1 MNTPTFQKQILYFR
15 AFSIYS
21 GKINV
26 LGGYVVRI
34 RQFRFK
40 LSTVIILLVCLVV
53 LISLMITDLLISH
66 SVSKNIQAHTEE
78 KARIVARTVSKSHIV
93 IDALEN
99 RTYSNSIQDYTND
112 IQTATDMLFVV
123 VMDMKGM
130 RRTHPTPEEIGKP
143 FVGGDEKQAL
153 KGKEY
158 VSISKGTL
166 GESVRA
172 FTPIYNKNNEQIGVV
187 AVGISLKSV
196 ETALGRSHRSI
207 LIVTFFG
214 LIVGVIGAILLA
226 RYIKRT
232 LLGLEPFAI
241 AKITEERSTMLQSV
255 HEGIIAV
262 DHQSTITLVNKSA
275 LQIFQ
280 KAGLD
285 TNPVG
290 MNIHDYMPS
299 TGLDRVLQTGEPEL
313 DEEQNI
319 NGVSI
324 LVNRV
329 PLLVNGQVVGA
340 ISTFR
345 DKTEINQLAEQ
356 LTGVRAYTEA
366 LRAQSHEFMNRLHVI
381 RGMIELKSYSELTDF
396 IRTLVNYRNQEFGNI
411 TEQFKD
417 PALGGFIMGKLSYAR
432 EQNVD
437 LTIETGTAIPE
448 PANQTTTH
456 ELITI
461 LGNVI
466 DNAIEAMTDS
476 EEKTLE
482 VSFAYDD
489 EWLEIEV
496 MDSGPGIPDD
506 TQKRIFEKGYS
517 TKGDNRGYGLHL
529 VEKSVHLL
537 GGELQMDSKWM
548 LGTNVYIKIPY
559 KSKEVEL

>member
-1 MNTPTFQKQILYFR
+1 VKHKQL
-15 AFSIYS
+15 
-21 GKINV
+21 V
-26 LGGYVVRI
+26 LSFGGSQVRI
-34 RQFRFK
+34 RNFRFK
-40 LSTVIILLVCLVV
+40 LSTVIIFLVCLVV

-66 SVSKNIQAHTEE
+66 SVSKSIQANSEE

-112 IQTATDMLFVV
+112 IQTATEMLFVV
-123 VMDMKGM
+123 VMDMNGV
-130 RRTHPTPEEIGKP
+130 RRTHPNPEEIGKP

-172 FTPIYNKNNEQIGVV
+172 FTPIYNKNKEQIGVV

-196 ETALGRSHRSI
+196 ETALGRSHRNI
-207 LIVTFFG
+207 LLVTFFG
-214 LIVGVIGAILLA
+214 LLVGIMGAILLA

-241 AKITEERSTMLQSV
+241 AKILEERSTMLQSV

-262 DHQSTITLVNKSA
+262 DHHSIITLVNKSA
-275 LQIFQ
+275 LLIFQ

-285 TNPVG
+285 SHPVG
-290 MNIHDYMPS
+290 MNIHEYMPS
-299 TGLDRVLQTGEPEL
+299 TGLDRVLQTGVPEL

-329 PLLVNGQVVGA
+329 PLVVNGEVVGA

-345 DKTEINQLAEQ
+345 DKTEVNQLAEQ
-356 LTGVRAYTEA
+356 LTGVRAYTDA

-381 RGMIELKSYSELTDF
+381 RGMIELKSYRQLTDY

-411 TEQFKD
+411 TEHFKD

-437 LTIETGTAIPE
+437 LTIDTKTVIPE
-448 PANQTTTH
+448 PADQKTTH

-466 DNAIEAMTDS
+466 DNAIEAMAHS

-482 VSFAYDD
+482 VSFSYDG
-489 EWLEIEV
+489 EWLDMEV
-496 MDSGPGIPDD
+496 FDSGPGMPEEI
-506 TQKRIFEKGYS
+506 QNRVFEKGYS
-517 TKGDNRGYGLHL
+517 TKGDNRGYGLAL
-529 VEKSVHLL
+529 VEKSIQTL

-548 LGTNVYIKIPY
+548 LGTNFYINIPY

>member
-1 MNTPTFQKQILYFR
+1 MEVTK
-15 AFSIYS
+15 
-21 GKINV
+21 
-26 LGGYVVRI
+26 VRI
-34 RQFRFK
+34 REVRFK
-40 LSTVIILLVCLVV
+40 LSTVIIFLVCLVV

-66 SVSKNIQAHTEE
+66 SVSKNIQANSEE

-99 RTYSNSIQDYTND
+99 RTYSNSVQDYTND
-112 IQTATDMLFVV
+112 IQTATEMMFVV
-123 VMDMKGM
+123 VMDMKGI
-130 RRTHPTPEEIGKP
+130 RRTHPNPDEIGKH

-196 ETALGRSHRSI
+196 ETALGRSHRNI

-214 LIVGVIGAILLA
+214 LLVGVIGAILLA

-345 DKTEINQLAEQ
+345 DKTEVNQLAEQ
-356 LTGVRAYTEA
+356 LTGVRAYTDA

-381 RGMIELKSYSELTDF
+381 RGMIELKSYKELTDF

-411 TEQFKD
+411 TEHFKD

-437 LTIETGTAIPE
+437 LTIETQAVIIPE
-448 PANQTTTH
+448 PADQKTTH

-466 DNAIEAMTDS
+466 DNAIEAMSDS

-482 VSFAYDD
+482 VSFAYDG
-489 EWLEIEV
+489 EWLDMEV
-496 MDSGPGIPDD
+496 MDSGPGIPEE

-529 VEKSVHLL
+529 VEKSVQTL
-537 GGELQMDSKWM
+537 GGELQIDSKWM

-559 KSKEVEL
+559 KSKEVES

>member
-1 MNTPTFQKQILYFR
+1 MQN
-15 AFSIYS
+15 
-21 GKINV
+21 
-26 LGGYVVRI
+26 
-34 RQFRFK
+34 FRFK
-40 LSTVIILLVCLVV
+40 LSTVIIFLVCLVV

-66 SVSKNIQAHTEE
+66 SVSKSIQANSEE

-112 IQTATDMLFVV
+112 IQTATEMLFVV
-123 VMDMKGM
+123 VMDMNGV
-130 RRTHPTPEEIGKP
+130 RRTHPNPEEIGKP

-172 FTPIYNKNNEQIGVV
+172 FTPIYNKNKEQIGVV

-196 ETALGRSHRSI
+196 ETALGRSHRNI
-207 LIVTFFG
+207 LLVTFFG
-214 LIVGVIGAILLA
+214 LLVGIMGAILLA

-241 AKITEERSTMLQSV
+241 AKILEERSTMLQSV

-262 DHQSTITLVNKSA
+262 DHHSIITLVNKSA
-275 LQIFQ
+275 LLIFQ

-285 TNPVG
+285 SHPVG
-290 MNIHDYMPS
+290 MNIHEYMPS
-299 TGLDRVLQTGEPEL
+299 TGLDRVLQTGVPEL

-329 PLLVNGQVVGA
+329 PLVVNGEVVGA

-345 DKTEINQLAEQ
+345 DKTEVNQLAEQ
-356 LTGVRAYTEA
+356 LTGVRAYTDA

-381 RGMIELKSYSELTDF
+381 RGMIELKSYRQLTDY
-396 IRTLVNYRNQEFGNI
+396 IRTLVKYRNQEFGNI
-411 TEQFKD
+411 TEHFKD

-437 LTIETGTAIPE
+437 LTIDTKTVIPE
-448 PANQTTTH
+448 PADQKTTH

-466 DNAIEAMTDS
+466 DNAIEAMAHS

-482 VSFAYDD
+482 VSFSYDG
-489 EWLEIEV
+489 EWLDMEV
-496 MDSGPGIPDD
+496 FDSGPGMPEEI
-506 TQKRIFEKGYS
+506 QNRVFEKGYS
-517 TKGDNRGYGLHL
+517 TKGDNRGYGLAL
-529 VEKSVHLL
+529 VEKSIQTL

-548 LGTNVYIKIPY
+548 LGTNFYINIPY

>member
-1 MNTPTFQKQILYFR
+1 M
-15 AFSIYS
+15 
-21 GKINV
+21 
-26 LGGYVVRI
+26 RI
-34 RQFRFK
+34 REVRFK
-40 LSTVIILLVCLVV
+40 LSTVIIFLVCLVV

-66 SVSKNIQAHTEE
+66 SVSKNIQANSEE

-99 RTYSNSIQDYTND
+99 RTYSNSVQDYTND
-112 IQTATDMLFVV
+112 IQTATEMMFVV
-123 VMDMKGM
+123 VMDMKGI
-130 RRTHPTPEEIGKP
+130 RRTHPNPDEIGKH

-196 ETALGRSHRSI
+196 ETALGRSHRNI

-214 LIVGVIGAILLA
+214 LLVGVIGAILLA

-241 AKITEERSTMLQSV
+241 AQITEERSTMLQSV

-345 DKTEINQLAEQ
+345 DKTEVNQLAEQ
-356 LTGVRAYTEA
+356 LTGVRAYTDA

-381 RGMIELKSYSELTDF
+381 RGMIELKSYKELTDF

-411 TEQFKD
+411 TEHFKD

-437 LTIETGTAIPE
+437 LTIETQAVIIPE
-448 PANQTTTH
+448 PADQKTTH

-466 DNAIEAMTDS
+466 DNAIEAMADS

-482 VSFAYDD
+482 VSFAYDG
-489 EWLEIEV
+489 EWLDMEV
-496 MDSGPGIPDD
+496 MDSGPGIPEE

-529 VEKSVHLL
+529 VEKSVQTL
-537 GGELQMDSKWM
+537 GGELQIDSKWM

-559 KSKEVEL
+559 KSKEVES